1 MKSIRD
7 EVEKLCK
14 VFTDYGLL
22 ISSREIRE
30 QFSQHTTNGIVL
42 SATTK
47 TTIIIE
53 VTANGNE

>member
-14 VFTDYGLL
+14 VFVDYGLL
-22 ISSREIRE
+22 ISSREIKE

-42 SATTK
+42 SAATR
-47 TTIIIE
+47 TTITIE
-53 VTANGNE
+53 VISHDYK